1 MPSTFSAPIG
11 AFVSST
17 KARAKRR
24 RRPRH
29 AGHVRGGGL
38 STIASIGT
46 EAKGD
51 GEAIAFAS
59 PTECDLWKDDGEDG
73 DTTLL
78 DCYGGTS
85 TSSDSLVRY
94 TLLVEIL
101 IQPQQQ
107 VIASPF

>member
-29 AGHVRGGGL
+29 AGRDRGGGL
-38 STIASIGT
+38 STIASRAT

-51 GEAIAFAS
+51 DEAIAFAS
-59 PTECDLWKDDGEDG
+59 PNNCDLWKDDGDDED
-73 DTTLL
+73 TALL

-85 TSSDSLVRY
+85 TFPDSLVRY

-101 IQPQQQ
+101 IQLQQQ
-107 VIASPF
+107 GTASPF

>member
-29 AGHVRGGGL
+29 AGHDRAGGL
-38 STIASIGT
+38 STIASVAI

-51 GEAIAFAS
+51 DEATTPAS
-59 PTECDLWKDDGEDG
+59 PIHCDIWKDDGDHED
-73 DTTLL
+73 TALV
-78 DCYGGTS
+78 DCYGGMS
-85 TSSDSLVRY
+85 ASQDALECY
-94 TLLVEIL
+94 TLL
-101 IQPQQQ
+101 
-107 VIASPF
+107 

>member
-29 AGHVRGGGL
+29 AGHDRGGGL
-38 STIASIGT
+38 STIASIAT
-46 EAKGD
+46 EAKSD
-51 GEAIAFAS
+51 DEAIDFAS
-59 PTECDLWKDDGEDG
+59 PVNCDSWKDDGDDED
-73 DTTLL
+73 TALI

-85 TSSDSLVRY
+85 ASWGTSVCY
-94 TLLVEIL
+94 TLLVKIL
-101 IQPQQQ
+101 TQL
-107 VIASPF
+107 

>member
-1 MPSTFSAPIG
+1 MPRTISAPID

-29 AGHVRGGGL
+29 AGHDRGGEL
-38 STIASIGT
+38 STIASIAT

-51 GEAIAFAS
+51 DEAIAFAS
-59 PTECDLWKDDGEDG
+59 STDCDIWKDDED
-73 DTTLL
+73 DENMALV

-85 TSSDSLVRY
+85 NSQDALGRY
-94 TLLVEIL
+94 TLLAEIL
-101 IQPQQQ
+101 TRL
-107 VIASPF
+107 